1 MVAQA
6 SVETLALS
14 LPERL
19 RIARRV
25 ALWHIGW
32 SEDLRS
38 LCHLCLL
45 AHSLRGHLSRVPIY
59 SQESTCDKATVVLG
73 PLLLLPV
80 ESVSYL
86 GYHVHV
92 CPNSG
97 NSRSLL
103 VEYGQQ
109 GILTRQQSGRQPGQK
124 RELNLGV
131 GMQGPRVAIVGVWLE
146 SN

>member
-1 MVAQA
+1 MRVTGRRLSAGQDPNEVDAVVLEPRMVAQA

-86 GYHVHV
+86 G
-92 CPNSG
+92 
-97 NSRSLL
+97 
-103 VEYGQQ
+103 
-109 GILTRQQSGRQPGQK
+109 
-124 RELNLGV
+124 
-131 GMQGPRVAIVGVWLE
+131 
-146 SN
+146 